1 MASITFQSRSFG
13 RDPMEAYAAKQANEH
28 RQVAEPR
35 RRDVQNSPLPEYPR
49 RWAEPEV
56 RRTVKSFGEFLAE
69 ETAPKPRSAA
79 WKALEELFA

>member
-1 MASITFQSRSFG
+1 MALASHAY
-13 RDPMEAYAAKQANEH
+13 RDPMEILSAKQSRER
-28 RQVAEPR
+28 RQQQERVT
-35 RRDVQNSPLPEYPR
+35 NTPLPEHPR

-56 RRTVKSFGEFLAE
+56 KRTGKSFGEFLAE